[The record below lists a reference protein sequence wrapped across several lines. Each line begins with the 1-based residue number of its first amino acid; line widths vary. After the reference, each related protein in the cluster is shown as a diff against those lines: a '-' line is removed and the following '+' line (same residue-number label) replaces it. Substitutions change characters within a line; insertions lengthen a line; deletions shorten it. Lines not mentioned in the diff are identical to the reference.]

1 MECSVLDSSVGSAN
15 KLQQKEEDL
24 NDVDVDGQSSEHV
37 LLLTDGM
44 FSVSNQELG
53 MIRQELWRDGNMD
66 YNTFFFFFFL
76 CQHYMPHP
84 YQSEDNGTHSC
95 IQHVKPRN
103 LQQQPDVTTGRK
115 KTRTWEKNKNSRI
128 SLALTHIFKG
138 QHDDCDD
145 ARHEHDHPQD
155 AEKSLTLGEV
165 HLFFKKKT
173 TTDM

>member
-1 MECSVLDSSVGSAN
+1 
-15 KLQQKEEDL
+15 
-24 NDVDVDGQSSEHV
+24 
-37 LLLTDGM
+37 
-44 FSVSNQELG
+44 

-66 YNTFFFFFFL
+66 YNTSFFFFFL

-115 KTRTWEKNKNSRI
+115 NTRTWEKKNSRI

-165 HLFFKKKT
+165 HLFFLKKT
-173 TTDM
+173 NDRHVNKEHKQKVYTTALNFNFTQILGFNNSGCTNISV